1 VLLLQR
7 PHGTGSTIDVDGSGR
22 LGMIPRR
29 APAGGAERRRARR
42 TACAAAFA
50 ILIVATFAHGAD
62 AVAGTPGVDVP
73 IEGVVL
79 AQADAPTPRESAPP
93 TPPASS
99 PAAAASGE
107 RAARATADRPEAAL
121 ARPDYALPALE
132 IVGFQAL
139 LNRANRYFGTGRD
152 DYRVTLDSI
161 RRNLRSGWGT
171 DRDPFNV
178 NQFGHPYQ
186 GAMYHGF
193 ARSAG
198 FDYWRSLGY
207 AFAGSIVWEIAGEQ
221 TRPSRNDQV
230 ASGIGGTFLGEA
242 LFRMS
247 SLVLEHGGG
256 MPRVWREVAATA
268 IAPSAGFNRLVFGE
282 RYGDV
287 YSSRGAAYFSELQLG
302 YAGSV
307 KRDLG
312 TSTAEFR
319 RHEAQ
324 LGFSIDYGLPGSD
337 GYTYQ
342 RPFDYFNF
350 RATLSSANGI
360 EAVLTRGLL
369 LGRTYELGREVRGVW
384 GLYGSYDYIAPQTF
398 RVSTTALSLGTT
410 AQAWLGAE
418 TSLQGTAMAGLGYA
432 AVGTTH
438 GSTTD
443 RDYNYGVAPQALLN
457 LRVVHGDKIAL
468 NLTGR
473 EYFVSRVGSGTPD
486 GRDNIVRGDAT
497 LTWRL
502 AKQHAVSIRVAASR
516 RDAEFQTGRSRQSQV
531 TVGLFYTLLGRDRFG
546 TVDWR

>member
-1 VLLLQR
+1 M
-7 PHGTGSTIDVDGSGR
+7 TGW
-22 LGMIPRR
+22 R
-29 APAGGAERRRARR
+29 ASSAGIARAL
-42 TACAAAFA
+42 ALALCAAASVVGA
-50 ILIVATFAHGAD
+50 QGSIDADGDGRRLVAAPSDQAAALD
-62 AVAGTPGVDVP
+62 AA
-73 IEGVVL
+73 
-79 AQADAPTPRESAPP
+79 APP
-93 TPPASS
+93 AAPASFN
-99 PAAAASGE
+99 AAAAAGE
-107 RAARATADRPEAAL
+107 RAARARNDRPEAMPA
-121 ARPDYALPALE
+121 APDYALPAAE
-132 IVGFQAL
+132 ILGFQVL

-152 DYRVTLDSI
+152 DYRVSIDSV

-171 DRDPFNV
+171 DRDPFNI

-198 FDYWRSLGY
+198 FDYWHSLGY
-207 AFAGSIVWEIAGEQ
+207 AFAGSVVWEIAGEQ

-247 SLVLEHGGG
+247 SLVLEQGGG
-256 MPRVWREVAATA
+256 MPRFWRELAAAA
-268 IAPSAGFNRLVFGE
+268 IAPSAGFNRLVFAD
-282 RYGDV
+282 RHGDV
-287 YSSRGAAYFSELQLG
+287 FSSRGAAYFSELGAG
-302 YAGSV
+302 YSGSV

-312 TSTAEFR
+312 TSAVDFR
-319 RHEAQ
+319 RNEAQ
-324 LGFSIDYGLPGSD
+324 VSFAIDYGLPGSD
-337 GYTYQ
+337 GYQYR

-350 RATLSSANGI
+350 QGTLSSANGI

-369 LGRTYELGREVRGVW
+369 VGRTYEIGSDHRGVW

-398 RVSTTALSLGTT
+398 RVSTTALSLGAT
-410 AQAWLGAE
+410 AQMWLGEE

-438 GSTTD
+438 STLQGSVGE

-457 LRVVHGDKIAL
+457 LRVVHGDKLAL

-473 EYFVSRVGSGTPD
+473 EYFVSRVASGTSD

-502 AKQHAVSIRVAASR
+502 AKQHAVSLRVVANR
-516 RDAEFQTGRSRQSQV
+516 RDVEGPTTGRTRQTQV